1 MMDSLLPAEKIRN
14 LLQPEPALALIGLA
28 ISSWVLYKFLL
39 REVSTERHRNLGR
52 HFSNLFGHVLI
63 FCGIFVAYRLL
74 GHAPPTKLVLFLQPY
89 LGLVA
94 LLVGAV
100 IFINTL
106 RVMILEYLF
115 LGHMKVGVPLLL
127 VNLFTLLASLVVGAW
142 MLTEI
147 FGLKIGPLLA
157 TSAIFSIVL
166 GLAMQDTLGNLFAGI
181 ALQIDKPYEIG
192 HWIEIQNGT
201 QRWTGQVHEIS
212 WRATV
217 LLGLSDELMTIP
229 NRIMAQSQIS
239 NFTVRAE
246 PFQRSQVFRIAHGS
260 SIEFARD
267 ALLKAC
273 AGTPEISAIPAPVVF
288 VTDSQETGISL
299 KLVYS
304 LTDYGAQFRIQDR
317 ILSAGLEQL
326 RLSGISP
333 AHQRHQVQT
342 VPGLA

>member
-1 MMDSLLPAEKIRN
+1 MKDSFLPAEKIGN
-14 LLQPEPALALIGLA
+14 LLALEPALALIGLA

-39 REVSTERHRNLGR
+39 REVSSERHRNLGR
-52 HFSNLFGHVLI
+52 HFSNLFGQVLI
-63 FCGIFVAYRLL
+63 FCGIFIAYRLL
-74 GHAPPTKLVLFLQPY
+74 DHAPPTKMVLFLQPY

-94 LLVGAV
+94 LLMGAV

-142 MLTEI
+142 MLTDI
-147 FGLKIGPLLA
+147 FGVKIAPLLA
-157 TSAIFSIVL
+157 TSALFSIVL

-192 HWIEIQNGT
+192 HWVEVQNGM
-201 QRWTGQVHEIS
+201 QRWVGQVYEIS

-229 NRIMAQSQIS
+229 NRIMAQAQIS
-239 NFTVRAE
+239 NFSVRAE
-246 PFQRSQVFRIAHGS
+246 PFQRSQVFRIAHGY
-260 SIEFARD
+260 SIETARQ
-267 ALLKAC
+267 ALLRAC
-273 AGTPEISAIPAPVVF
+273 AQVADITPTPAPVVF
-288 VTDSQETGISL
+288 VSETQESGVTL

-304 LTDYGAQFRIQDR
+304 LTDYGAQFRIQDQV
-317 ILSAGLEQL
+317 LSAGLEQL
-326 RLSGISP
+326 QNAGIP
-333 AHQRHQVQT
+333 AAFQRHQVQAIT
-342 VPGLA
+342 SLG